1 MDEHKDENRGYVISP
16 IRANVQYPKDAK
28 ELAHSVAR
36 WYSRSPEEDKHDSQ
50 SIEHCVGY
58 MCARLIDGA
67 VNIGISFCNIKD
79 HYCFFE
85 KEQAIEF
92 AKFKAIKPDMEDCLK
107 FIKRISRMDLIEVH
121 QQLVWTPCDC
131 RCDALTAETAYTL
144 YMFNYLPIEQIARF
158 IERAHRYFADKQFSE
173 SAIAIENLVA
183 QELRKL
189 EYEMGYAEEV
199 EAEDED
205 KE

>member
-1 MDEHKDENRGYVISP
+1 MDKHKDENKGYVIAP

-36 WYSRSPEEDKHDSQ
+36 WWERSPEEDKSDSE
-50 SIEHCVGY
+50 SINHCVGY

-85 KEQAIEF
+85 KEQAVEL
-92 AKFKAIKPDMEDCLK
+92 AKFKASKPDMDDCLK
-107 FIKRISRMDLIEVH
+107 FIKRISRMDIIEVH

-131 RCDALTAETAYTL
+131 RCDAITAETAYTL

-183 QELRKL
+183 RELRKL
-189 EYEMGYAEEV
+189 KDEVEEV
-199 EAEDED
+199 EDESEDNE
-205 KE
+205 

>member
-1 MDEHKDENRGYVISP
+1 MDEHKDENRGYVIAP

-79 HYCFFE
+79 HYWCFD
-85 KEQAIEF
+85 KEHAVES
-92 AKFKAIKPDMEDCLK
+92 AKFKAINPDLEGCLR
-107 FIKRISRMDLIEVH
+107 FIKRISRMDIVEVD
-121 QQLVWTPCDC
+121 QAIMWVPCDC
-131 RCDALTAETAYTL
+131 RGDAISADMVYTL

-183 QELRKL
+183 QELRKISD
-189 EYEMGYAEEV
+189 EIEEV

>member
-1 MDEHKDENRGYVISP
+1 MDEHKDENKGCVIAP

-28 ELAHSVAR
+28 ELTHSVVR
-36 WYSRSPEEDKHDSQ
+36 WWERSPEEDKSDSE
-50 SIEHCVGY
+50 SINHCVGY

-85 KEQAIEF
+85 REQAIEF
-92 AKFKAIKPDMEDCLK
+92 AKFKAIKPNMDDCLK
-107 FIKRISRMDLIEVH
+107 FIKRIAKLDTIEVH
-121 QQLVWTPCDC
+121 QQIIWSPCDC
-131 RCDALTAETAYTL
+131 HCDAITADMAYTL

-173 SAIAIENLVA
+173 SAIAIEHFVA
-183 QELRKL
+183 RELRKL
-189 EYEMGYAEEV
+189 KDEVEEV
-199 EAEDED
+199 EDESD
-205 KE
+205 DEE

>member
-1 MDEHKDENRGYVISP
+1 MDEHKDENKGYVIAP

-28 ELAHSVAR
+28 ELAHSVVR
-36 WYSRSPEEDKHDSQ
+36 WSVRSPEEDKHDSE

-79 HYCFFE
+79 HYWCFD
-85 KEQAIEF
+85 KEHAIES
-92 AKFKAIKPDMEDCLK
+92 AKFKAINPDLEGCLR
-107 FIKRISRMDLIEVH
+107 FIKRIARMDIVEVD
-121 QQLVWTPCDC
+121 QKILWVPCDC
-131 RCDALTAETAYTL
+131 PCDGISVDMAYTV

-173 SAIAIENLVA
+173 SAIAIENLVV

-189 EYEMGYAEEV
+189 EDEV
-199 EAEDED
+199 ADARDDNE
-205 KE
+205 

>member
-1 MDEHKDENRGYVISP
+1 MDEHKDENKGYVIAP
-16 IRANVQYPKDAK
+16 IRANVQCPNDAK
-28 ELAHSVAR
+28 ELARSVAR
-36 WYSRSPEEDKHDSQ
+36 WWERSPEEDKHDSQ
-50 SIEHCVGY
+50 AMDHCVGY
-58 MCARLIDGA
+58 MCARLIDGM

-79 HYCFFE
+79 HFCFY
-85 KEQAIEF
+85 KERSIET
-92 AKFKAIKPDMEDCLK
+92 AKFKAIKPNTDDCLK
-107 FIKRISRMDLIEVH
+107 FIKRIAKMDIIEVD
-121 QQLVWTPCDC
+121 QRFLWDPCDC
-131 RCDALTAETAYTL
+131 RCDAITVDVAYTV

-189 EYEMGYAEEV
+189 KDEIEEV

-205 KE
+205 NN

>member
-1 MDEHKDENRGYVISP
+1 MDEHKDENKGYVIAP

-36 WYSRSPEEDKHDSQ
+36 WWERSPEQDKSDSE
-50 SIEHCVGY
+50 SINHCVGY

-85 KEQAIEF
+85 KEQAVES
-92 AKFKAIKPDMEDCLK
+92 AKFKAIKPNMDDCLK
-107 FIKRISRMDLIEVH
+107 FIKRIAKLDIIEVH
-121 QQLVWTPCDC
+121 QQLIWTPCDC
-131 RCDALTAETAYTL
+131 RCNAITADMAYTL

-158 IERAHRYFADKQFSE
+158 IERAHRYFADKQLSE

-183 QELRKL
+183 QELRKISD
-189 EYEMGYAEEV
+189 EVEEV
-199 EAEDED
+199 EDESEDNE
-205 KE
+205 

>member
-1 MDEHKDENRGYVISP
+1 MDEHKDEMNKGYVIAP
-16 IRANVQYPKDAK
+16 IRANVQYPNDAK

-36 WYSRSPEEDKHDSQ
+36 WWERSPEEDKHDSE

-79 HYCFFE
+79 HYWCFD
-85 KEQAIEF
+85 KERAIES
-92 AKFKAIKPDMEDCLK
+92 AKYKAIKPDMEDCLK
-107 FIKRISRMDLIEVH
+107 FIKRIARMDIIEVH

-131 RCDALTAETAYTL
+131 RCDAITAETAYTL

-173 SAIAIENLVA
+173 SAIEIENLVA

-189 EYEMGYAEEV
+189 QDEVEEV
-199 EAEDED
+199 EDESEDNE
-205 KE
+205 